1 MKSIVLV
8 SALAA
13 AGLLMGS
20 ASGRPLNHKRKLVT
34 EILYVTETVADVYV
48 YVDGAGM
55 PYSTSTS
62 ERATSATIASV
73 IPSTTVEIAVSSPDV
88 SVAAPSTP
96 SSTLVAT
103 PEPTPTPTSSAQPVP
118 PPVTP
123 SAEPTIVGVQD
134 ASTTPT
140 PTSTPV
146 ETSSVVPAPPQ
157 EPKPSPPSPSAD
169 VPANTAESSSLPLG
183 ITWDA
188 YDGSAKCLSEA
199 DVASQFSKMKDYK
212 VVRIYGMDCNQIPNA
227 IQNAL
232 KNGQKLM
239 GGAYVDPTGGG
250 EDLTK
255 VIQAYKN
262 AIDKYAG
269 GNWDIIQLFSVE
281 NERVNEKRMSAGQ
294 VVEAIGSARNQLR
307 GLGYKGPVGAV
318 ETAPALIA
326 NPSICN
332 AADVVTANIHAFF
345 DRNTKAQDAGP
356 FVKSQVQLVK
366 NACNNKRVVVTESG
380 WPHQGNAN
388 GAAVPSS
395 ENQRAAL
402 ASIRQNFSGDLFFF
416 SGFDSAW
423 KADSASTF
431 NAERFWGMIN

>member
-13 AGLLMGS
+13 AGLLVGS
-20 ASGRPLNHKRKLVT
+20 ASGHPLNHKRKLVT

-48 YVDGAGM
+48 YVDGDGM

-73 IPSTTVEIAVSSPDV
+73 IPSTTVETAVSTPDV
-88 SVAAPSTP
+88 SAAPPSTP
-96 SSTLVAT
+96 SSTWVAT
-103 PEPTPTPTSSAQPVP
+103 PEPTPSPTSLAQPTP
-118 PPVTP
+118 PPVTS
-123 SAEPTIVGVQD
+123 SAEPTVVGAQD
-134 ASTTPT
+134 TSTTPI
-140 PTSTPV
+140 PTSTPA
-146 ETSSVVPAPPQ
+146 ETSSVVPAPSQ
-157 EPKPSPPSPSAD
+157 EPKPSPPAD
-169 VPANTAESSSLPLG
+169 VPANTADAGTLPLG

-188 YDGSAKCLSEA
+188 YDGSAKCLSGA

-212 VVRIYGMDCNQIPNA
+212 VVRIYGMDCNQIANA

-232 KNGQKLM
+232 KNGQKIM
-239 GGAYVDPTGGG
+239 GGVYLDPTGGG
-250 EDLTK
+250 EDLTQ
-255 VIQAYKN
+255 VIQAYKS

-281 NERVNEKRMSAGQ
+281 NERVNEQRMSAEQ
-294 VVEAIGSARNQLR
+294 VVQAIGSARSQLR

-345 DRNTKAQDAGP
+345 DSNTKPQDAGK
-356 FVKSQVQLVK
+356 FVKGQVQRVK
-366 NACNNKRVVVTESG
+366 DACNNKRVVVTESG

-402 ASIRQNFSGDLFFF
+402 ASIRQAFSGDLFFF
-416 SGFDSAW
+416 SAFDSAW
-423 KADSASTF
+423 KSDTAFTF
-431 NAERFWGMIN
+431 NAERFWGMIR

>member
-134 ASTTPT
+134 TSTTPT